1 MNVSSVFHLFDSR
14 DGRTHGDRGR
24 NESIKHRRDSKR
36 QPIVYITRHTR
47 AQHGQKNNF
56 RIMPPPPFRRK
67 KTRSPRRSETPRL
80 PGTRHIP
87 SRHCHLPTPGSKT
100 GPSSLGARN
109 VDLRRNFVSPRTRC
123 PRLSLVPVT
132 EHRPREKTRG
142 RWGQQNIKFTQ
153 CSFSEAIIETAL
165 SSEYFF
171 L

>member
-1 MNVSSVFHLFDSR
+1 MFHLFDSQ
-14 DGRTHGDRGR
+14 DGRTHGDRAR
-24 NESIKHRRDSKR
+24 NESIKHRGDSKR
-36 QPIVYITRHTR
+36 QSIVYITRHTR

-56 RIMPPPPFRRK
+56 RIMLPPPFRRK
-67 KTRSPRRSETPRL
+67 KPEALAAPKL
-80 PGTRHIP
+80 PDCLAPGTFHRVTVTSP
-87 SRHCHLPTPGSKT
+87 PPAQKQA
-100 GPSSLGARN
+100 PSSLGARN